1 MAFEI
6 TSDTVVKIL
15 VRRGLEVERQET
27 LLSEGE
33 LGYSVD
39 SQRLFIGDGYNLGG
53 NPVANVNFGIVY
65 NRLQYSPFAQPGDMI
80 RQFNFNYVFS
90 DGDWQPVNTE
100 LYRDIIN
107 IGGIDNYFQT
117 LEYSLDPYNS
127 LRIAP
132 GGLGDGIV
140 VDYNNGP
147 SGDVSNTI
155 QGLYSTVNFDA
166 RFLSLC
172 AYRSINST
180 NDSSRVGSLYFGN
193 IFTKTVKD
201 NLSATVNVEK
211 NISINE
217 HSPSPYQL
225 KLTARDL
232 TYNSSL
238 IEATSGNLYLTSKN
252 AIYLGTNT
260 NGASALI
267 VSGAA
272 VTLRNLD
279 IVHTPANDGINPVLR
294 IGEYTPGSTSLSGF
308 SGALISYNESTNVFG
323 ISSMFTPGM
332 GVPVLSIDR
341 TGNTTLSA
349 MTINDAGNISVGS
362 TTGSKIGT
370 ATSQKLG
377 FYNAAPIVQ
386 PTPPG
391 ITVFVNAG
399 VGTAVR
405 ADTTFSGG
413 LGSTE
418 YTIGDIVRVLKNL
431 GLIAQ

>member
-1 MAFEI
+1 MGFEI

-15 VRRGLEVERQET
+15 VRRGLEVERRET

-65 NRLQYSPFAQPGDMI
+65 NRLQYSPYAQPGDMI
-80 RQFNFNYVFS
+80 RESNFNYVFS
-90 DGDWQPVNTE
+90 DGSWQQVNTS

-107 IGGIDNYFQT
+107 IGGINNYFQT
-117 LEYSLDPYNS
+117 LEYTPAPGNS

-140 VDYNNGP
+140 VDYSSDP
-147 SGDVSNTI
+147 SGDISNTI

-172 AYRSINST
+172 AYRSINSS

-201 NLSATVNVEK
+201 NLSATVNVER

-225 KLTARDL
+225 KLTARNS

-260 NGASALI
+260 NGASALV
-267 VSGAA
+267 VSGTN
-272 VTLRNLD
+272 VTIRNLD

-294 IGEYTPGSTSLSGF
+294 IGEFTPGSTTLSGF
-308 SGALISYNESTNVFG
+308 SGTLMSYDESTNVFG
-323 ISSMFTPGM
+323 ISSVFTPGM
-332 GVPVLSIDR
+332 GVPVLSIAR
-341 TGNTTLSA
+341 TGNTRLVA
-349 MTINDAGNISVGS
+349 MTLNDAGNITLDTG
-362 TTGSKIGT
+362 TGSKIGT
-370 ATSQKLG
+370 ATNQKLG
-377 FYNAAPIVQ
+377 FYNATPIVQ
-386 PTPPG
+386 PTSPG
-391 ITVFVNAG
+391 ITVFTDAG
-399 VGTAVR
+399 TGTVVR
-405 ADTTFSGG
+405 ADTTFTGG
-413 LGSTE
+413 AGSTE

-431 GLIAQ
+431 GLMAQ